1 MNYHVVEPAPILLM
15 VQPRLAV
22 GQVLVARQ
30 FSIDTGV
37 EIEELHDS
45 HGNPVLRLMLLPA
58 AATTV
63 AVLGAEVSGV
73 LPGMPPAALLVTKA
87 AVGAAVGLPLV
98 FLLARPAWR
107 EVAG

>member
-1 MNYHVVEPAPILLM
+1 MLAAESAAAGVFAAR
-15 VQPRLAV
+15 RL
-22 GQVLVARQ
+22 GFHLSQQ
-30 FSIDTGV
+30 
-37 EIEELHDS
+37 LHAFATA
-45 HGNPVLRLMLLPA
+45 LLPA